1 MGLRKQ
7 CKESL
12 VVVVV
17 SVFMLSLLSSVLML
31 MLPPEFVVGA
41 VSNRKL
47 GDANCS
53 ALNGGT
59 CPTEEVSS
67 YVRLGT
73 DGHMWIPKE
82 SYSPSEATNASFSYF
97 DHLILLSNYLT
108 ACIISIA

>member
-1 MGLRKQ
+1 MRTLGLRKQ

-31 MLPPEFVVGA
+31 MLPPEFVGGA

-53 ALNGGT
+53 ALKYEHVPRGSLSWTGNCMGMGT
-59 CPTEEVSS
+59 GCLIGLPKQS
-67 YVRLGT
+67 
-73 DGHMWIPKE
+73 KE
-82 SYSPSEATNASFSYF
+82 SYLPLEPVDGSSSHF
-97 DHLILLSNYLT
+97 DHLILL
-108 ACIISIA
+108 